1 MARIEGPSVE
11 ACFLAETVRFLA
23 LLGAVVARL
32 AKALQ
37 RAGVELV
44 RVAAVP
50 LDMVGDRRGYCLA
63 ALQVKGAKR
72 LGG

>member
-32 AKALQ
+32 AEALQ
-37 RAGVELV
+37 RAGVKLMG
-44 RVAAVP
+44 VAAMP
-50 LDMVGDRRGYCLA
+50 LDMVGDRRGYSLA
-63 ALQVKGAKR
+63 ALQVESAKR
-72 LGG
+72 LGV